1 MDVPLVTVVIATHN
15 RRPLLEEAVASVKGQ
30 LGVVWELIIVDDAST
45 DDTSAYTSTLTWART
60 IRLPEPGERSR
71 ARNRGLAE
79 ARGQYVMFLDDDD
92 LLHPGALAVL
102 CSALDQH
109 PRAIAAVGAR
119 EDWVMAEGY
128 RGRDIHPLREE
139 VRPMFDELLYG
150 WSAVSGQ
157 NLYRS
162 QRVRDVGGYDVG
174 LAGLE
179 DRDLWLRL
187 ARRGPLVL
195 CPQTVMTYRIAPGQ
209 SRPADIRQQRE
220 AVARRAIRALPRHA
234 RRAALILRR
243 CRSLVDNAEDD
254 VAVGLPW
261 QAARKLVQATV
272 LAPRIMLSTLI
283 APSVARHILGRAYR
297 RYSKR

>member
-30 LGVVWELIIVDDAST
+30 VGVVWELIIVDDAST

-162 QRVRDVGGYDVG
+162 HRVRDIGGYDVG

-254 VAVGLPW
+254 VVAGLPW